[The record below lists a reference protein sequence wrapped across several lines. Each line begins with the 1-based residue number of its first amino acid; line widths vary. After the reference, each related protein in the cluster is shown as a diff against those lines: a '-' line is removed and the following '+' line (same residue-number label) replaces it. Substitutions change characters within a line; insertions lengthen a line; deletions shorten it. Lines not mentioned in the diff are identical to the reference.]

1 MTEYHLSRAEQE
13 THIWYD
19 ATGASAHIYTA
30 NPTVLRKLDKLC
42 AAYPDVYSCH
52 STDTMN
58 GKVIAKN
65 YSVGR
70 KYISFRTPASEKQ
83 KEAARKALARIQS

>member
-1 MTEYHLSRAEQE
+1 MTEYHLSKAEQE

-19 ATGASAHIYTA
+19 ATGAAAHIYTA
-30 NPTVLRKLDKLC
+30 NPAVLRRLDKLC
-42 AAYPDVYSCH
+42 AAHPDVYTCYS
-52 STDTMN
+52 SDTMN

-65 YSVGR
+65 YSVDK